1 MQIRKPIYTADGR
14 IDCEIE
20 HPNYGWIPYT
30 AFENLND
37 AREKSI
43 YDAALKAKPAPYV
56 APPPPSPESLRPA
69 MQLTRRQVFIGMAA
83 SGLITAPEAIA
94 AASIGKPPATV
105 EAAFLLMPAADQT
118 AARITFGAFQTAYR
132 DDPMTAL
139 FQVTAKMTD
148 AQMDTFFT
156 TYAAI

>member
-1 MQIRKPIYTADGR
+1 MQIRNPIYTADGR
-14 IDCEIE
+14 VDCEIE

-30 AFENLND
+30 AFENLGD

-69 MQLTRRQVFIGMAA
+69 MQLTRRQVFIGMADA
-83 SGLITAPEAIA
+83 GLITAPEAIA
-94 AASIGKPPATV
+94 AAAIGTPPAAV
-105 EAAFLLMPAADQT
+105 EAAFMAMPPAQQT
-118 AARITFGAFQTAYR
+118 PARITFGAFQTAYR

-139 FQVTAKMTD
+139 FQATAGMTG
-148 AQMDTFFT
+148 AQMDAFFT